1 LRHLLTQDADVFSD
15 VDRPLW
21 YDLNEELRERC
32 EAVCLRRVFGKTGER
47 SNLEGD
53 RSNLEGDR
61 SNLEDDRG
69 KRFRA
74 GASQAASA
82 AKS

>member
-1 LRHLLTQDADVFSD
+1 LRHLLTQDADVLTD
-15 VDRPLW
+15 VDRSLC

-32 EAVCLRRVFGKTGER
+32 EAVCLRRVFGKTG
-47 SNLEGD
+47 D

-69 KRFRA
+69 ERFAA
-74 GASQAASA
+74 GATQAASA

>member
-1 LRHLLTQDADVFSD
+1 VFTD
-15 VDRPLW
+15 VDRSLW
-21 YDLNEELRERC
+21 YDLNKELREHD
-32 EAVCLRRVFGKTGER
+32 EAVCLRRASGKTGDRSNMEGDR

-61 SNLEDDRG
+61 G
-69 KRFRA
+69 KSFGA
-74 GASQAASA
+74 GATQAASA

>member
-1 LRHLLTQDADVFSD
+1 MEGD
-15 VDRPLW
+15 
-21 YDLNEELRERC
+21 
-32 EAVCLRRVFGKTGER
+32 R

-61 SNLEDDRG
+61 G
-69 KRFRA
+69 KSFGA
-74 GASQAASA
+74 GATQAASA